1 MRLNDGRVIP
11 AFIGQA
17 IRGED
22 LTIFGW
28 YANPPFVMWMIRSK
42 VFLGYYILIM
52 YFQ

>member
-1 MRLNDGRVIP
+1 MTVVLFS
-11 AFIGQA
+11 FIGQA

-28 YANPPFVMWMIRSK
+28 YANPFFCYVDDQVK